1 MRKNAKKV
9 VSYVLTTALSLATV
23 FSPGSGFESSTA
35 KAATTPARVSVHDPS
50 VAVSKEGTYYVFGS
64 HIDAAKSTDLINW
77 KTFTNG
83 YAKTNN
89 QLYGNLSQN
98 LKKSFA
104 WAGENDSDSKGGF
117 SVWAPDVFW
126 NKDYVNTDG
135 TKGAYMIYFC
145 TSSTAIRSVI
155 SYAVSQNIEGPYT
168 FVDTLVYSGFT
179 KTDQKDGN
187 SNINKNYK
195 NTNIQTLIDNGTLK
209 DGVNS
214 EWFTGNNYNNAYGP
228 NAIDPTVFEDK
239 VGKLWMTYGSWSG
252 GIYLLEIDEETGEVI
267 HPKED
272 KSAGVDAYFGKR
284 LLGGGHTSIE
294 GPYILYDKDSDYYYL
309 FVSYG
314 NLQREGGYQMRVF
327 RSKTVDG
334 EYVDMNGKYPQKRAG
349 NPAYFG
355 LKLSGNYRL
364 PSLSQ
369 AYMATGHNSA
379 FISSDDKRYIVY
391 HTRFENRGET
401 HEPRVHQYLINEE
414 GWPCM
419 LPYATGGETASKSGY
434 DKSSIVGE
442 YYVVNQGNKIDKSI
456 AEPEKWVF
464 TEDGFV
470 FGQGMDGTWEAKDG
484 TYYVHIKTALPS
496 EDGTVDAADSYS
508 GVFCKMKDEA
518 GTDVMTFSAVG
529 NNESIWGVKYN
540 GK

>member
-195 NTNIQTLIDNGTLK
+195 NTNIQTLINNGTLK

-214 EWFTGNNYNNAYGP
+214 EWFTGNNYN
-228 NAIDPTVFEDK
+228 
-239 VGKLWMTYGSWSG
+239 LS
-252 GIYLLEIDEETGEVI
+252 LI
-267 HPKED
+267 H
-272 KSAGVDAYFGKR
+272 
-284 LLGGGHTSIE
+284 I
-294 GPYILYDKDSDYYYL
+294 
-309 FVSYG
+309 
-314 NLQREGGYQMRVF
+314 
-327 RSKTVDG
+327 
-334 EYVDMNGKYPQKRAG
+334 
-349 NPAYFG
+349 
-355 LKLSGNYRL
+355 
-364 PSLSQ
+364 
-369 AYMATGHNSA
+369 
-379 FISSDDKRYIVY
+379 
-391 HTRFENRGET
+391 
-401 HEPRVHQYLINEE
+401 
-414 GWPCM
+414 
-419 LPYATGGETASKSGY
+419 
-434 DKSSIVGE
+434 
-442 YYVVNQGNKIDKSI
+442 
-456 AEPEKWVF
+456 
-464 TEDGFV
+464 
-470 FGQGMDGTWEAKDG
+470 
-484 TYYVHIKTALPS
+484 
-496 EDGTVDAADSYS
+496 
-508 GVFCKMKDEA
+508 
-518 GTDVMTFSAVG
+518 
-529 NNESIWGVKYN
+529 
-540 GK
+540 